1 MFLYAFV
8 VRKNV
13 ERVFEALNRGDYE
26 AVLKGISPTI
36 THEFSGSH
44 ALGGTRHSIEAMRQ
58 WFQRLYRLVPEMHF
72 TIETVAVSGF
82 PWNMTIAVEWT
93 ETAIPTDG
101 SRYYNSGVNLIQ
113 MRWGKVVR
121 LHVYEDTQQV
131 EAMFQRL
138 AAQGVSEATAL
149 PIVD

>member
-1 MFLYAFV
+1 MFIYAFV
-8 VRKNV
+8 VRKVV
-13 ERVFEALNRGDYE
+13 ERVFESLNRGDYE
-26 AVLKGISPTI
+26 TVLKDISPSI

-72 TIETVAVSGF
+72 TIEAVTVNGF

-93 ETAIPTDG
+93 ETAIPVDG
-101 SRYYNSGVNLIQ
+101 SHYTNAGVNVIKMQ
-113 MRWGKVVR
+113 WGKVVNLR
-121 LHVYEDTQQV
+121 IYEDTQRV
-131 EAMFQRL
+131 KAMLGRL
-138 AAQGVSEATAL
+138 AAQGIAEAKAL

>member
-26 AVLKGISPTI
+26 TVLKGISPAI
-36 THEFSGSH
+36 THKFSGSH

-72 TIETVAVSGF
+72 TIESVTVSGF
-82 PWNMTIAVEWT
+82 PWNMTIAVAWT
-93 ETAIPTDG
+93 EVATPADG
-101 SRYYNSGVNLIQ
+101 SHYDNSGVNLIQ
-113 MRWGKVVR
+113 MRWGRVVH
-121 LHVYEDTQQV
+121 LQVYEDTQRV
-131 EAMFQRL
+131 EAMFRKL

>member
-1 MFLYAFV
+1 MFLYAFA

-13 ERVFEALNRGDYE
+13 EHVFELLNQGDYE
-26 AVLKGISPTI
+26 AVLKEISPAI
-36 THEFSGSH
+36 THEFSGCH

-72 TIETVAVSGF
+72 TVEKVTVSGF

-93 ETAIPTDG
+93 ETATPADDSHYT
-101 SRYYNSGVNLIQ
+101 NAGVNFIQ
-113 MRWGKVVR
+113 MKWGKVVH
-121 LHVYEDTQQV
+121 LHVYEDTQKV
-131 EAMFQRL
+131 EAMFARL
-138 AAQGVSEATAL
+138 AAQGISEATAL